1 MMVQYSLV
9 MILEFWKA
17 GVLELYLSQLKIH
30 YSIYPLIQ
38 YSKYINFFYFS

>member
-1 MMVQYSLV
+1 MVI
-9 MILEFWKA
+9 ILEFWKVE
-17 GVLELYLSQLKIH
+17 VLELYLSQLKSH